1 MASTSRPASPEQL
14 PSWGRQA
21 PGRSLGSSFQRP
33 PEAHVQKCRTL
44 PQLELPPPPCPGS
57 PHTQACS
64 PSTRRAGAGWG
75 QKGRVPA
82 AGWLCQRPS
91 LPAPRSLEL
100 SCWPGRGGPS
110 PGSWVALNCTGRNP
124 TPSHLHL
131 RRVQSLC
138 ARGGGFQPLV
148 STLQFWRLN
157 LAFVCLAPTGDYPG
171 VLLQFPS
178 LALS

>member
-1 MASTSRPASPEQL
+1 MCRNAEPSHSR
-14 PSWGRQA
+14 
-21 PGRSLGSSFQRP
+21 SS
-33 PEAHVQKCRTL
+33 
-44 PQLELPPPPCPGS
+44 PPCPGS
-57 PHTQACS
+57 PHTHACS
-64 PSTRRAGAGWG
+64 PSTRGAGAGWG

-131 RRVQSLC
+131 RRVHSLF
-138 ARGGGFQPLV
+138 ALGGGFQPLV
-148 STLQFWRLN
+148 STLQFCRLN
-157 LAFVCLAPTGDYPG
+157 LAFVCVAPTGDYPG

-178 LALS
+178 LALSLVHRPVAEVRVSCFPVAVVTICTWLLPGSVRPPGA

>member
-1 MASTSRPASPEQL
+1 MASTSQPASPVQP

-21 PGRSLGSSFQRP
+21 PGRSLGSTSRGP
-33 PEAHVQKCRTL
+33 LRHVCRNAE
-44 PQLELPPPPCPGS
+44 PSHSWSSPPCPGS
-57 PHTQACS
+57 PHTHACS
-64 PSTRRAGAGWG
+64 PSTRGAGAGWG

-131 RRVQSLC
+131 RRVHSLF
-138 ARGGGFQPLV
+138 ALGGGFQPLV
-148 STLQFWRLN
+148 STLQFCRLN
-157 LAFVCLAPTGDYPG
+157 LAFVCVAPTGDYPG